1 MLNND
6 EYKQTLTLEK
16 HARQEAEKS
25 LRQRDEFISI
35 AAHEL
40 NTPLAALTLQLHLL
54 KNLSLKVIIKKIIIK
69 LFQIY

>member
-1 MLNND
+1 MLNNE

-54 KNLSLKVIIKKIIIK
+54 KKLVIEGNHKKKHLK
-69 LFQIY
+69 L